1 MNNPPTILVVD
12 DEPRVTDSLALLLS
26 DQGWD
31 VHTAGS
37 GKKALERVES
47 VTYDCILLDLVMPGT
62 DGLEIMEKIKEKRP
76 ETPVII
82 VTGHASVDSA
92 VSCLKNGAH
101 DYLKKPVNHDELIK
115 RIENTLALQ
124 RLKEERDII
133 NGKLQLSEERY
144 QFLVQNSPDIIF
156 TLDSDGKFSFIN
168 ESVRNV
174 LGYSSQQLIGKPYAK
189 IVHPEDHEKADS
201 LFSNGLGKHRSLKSS
216 EIRLKPKSSRK
227 ESPSHSRNVIVEMR
241 IRGIY
246 DRFQPNAEDLFR
258 GTYGVAQ
265 DITARKQAEEELM
278 LQKAHFQQLFENSPE
293 AIAILDHS
301 DRILNANRGFEELFG
316 YTLEECKNQCIK
328 ELIVPKK
335 LISEA
340 SRLSQIVMSNGI
352 AQHNE
357 TVRKRKD
364 GSEVNVAVL
373 GYPIHFQD
381 SQVGVYAIYSDIT
394 ERKKSEKTIQSTL
407 KKLRKAM
414 GGIIHVM
421 VSTVEARDP
430 YTAGHQQ
437 RVAELARTIAQ
448 EMGMSKE
455 EVDGIRIGG
464 SIHDL
469 GKIKIPTEILSNP
482 GRITDAEFSLI
493 KTHPEVAYGI
503 LRDIEFS
510 RPVAEMVYQH
520 HEKINGSGYPR
531 GLDSDEILPE
541 AKILTIADVVEAIAS
556 HRPYRPALGMKIALD
571 EITSNRGVLYDAE
584 GVDACLRVFEQN
596 KYRLP

>member
-1 MNNPPTILVVD
+1 VNNPPTILVVD
-12 DEPRVTDSLALLLS
+12 DEPRVTDSLASLLS

-47 VTYDCILLDLVMPGT
+47 MTYDCILLDLVMPGT

-115 RIENTLALQ
+115 RIENTLALK

-201 LFSNGLGKHRSLKSS
+201 LFSNGLEKHRSLKSS
-216 EIRLKPKSSRK
+216 EIRLKPKSSRR

-316 YTLEECKNQCIK
+316 YTIEECKNQCIK

-373 GYPIHFQD
+373 GYPIHFQG

-469 GKIKIPTEILSNP
+469 GKIKIPAEILSNP

-503 LRDIEFS
+503 LREIEFS

-584 GVDACLRVFEQN
+584 GVDACLRVFAQN

>member
-12 DEPRVTDSLALLLS
+12 DEPRVTDSLASLLS

-47 VTYDCILLDLVMPGT
+47 MTYDCILLDLVMPGT

-115 RIENTLALQ
+115 RIENTLALK

-201 LFSNGLGKHRSLKSS
+201 LFSNGLEKHRSLKSS
-216 EIRLKPKSSRK
+216 EIRLKPKSSRR

-316 YTLEECKNQCIK
+316 YTIEECKNQCIK

-373 GYPIHFQD
+373 GYPIHFQG

-469 GKIKIPTEILSNP
+469 GKIKIPAEILSNP

-503 LRDIEFS
+503 LREIEFS

-584 GVDACLRVFEQN
+584 GVDACLRVFAQN

>member
-469 GKIKIPTEILSNP
+469 GKIKIPAEILSNP

>member
-1 MNNPPTILVVD
+1 MD
-12 DEPRVTDSLALLLS
+12 DEPRVTDSLASLLS
-26 DQGWD
+26 DQRWD
-31 VHTAGS
+31 VHTADS
-37 GKKALERVES
+37 GKKALELVES
-47 VTYDCILLDLVMPGT
+47 VTYDCILLDLVMPGS
-62 DGLEIMEKIKEKRP
+62 DGLEIMGKIKDKRP

-82 VTGHASVDSA
+82 VTGYASMDSA

-101 DYLKKPVNHDELIK
+101 DYLIKPINHCELIK
-115 RIENTLALQ
+115 RIENTVTLH

-144 QFLVQNSPDIIF
+144 QFLVQNSPDVIF
-156 TLDSDGKFSFIN
+156 TLDSEGKFSFIN
-168 ESVRNV
+168 DSVRNV
-174 LGYSSQQLIGKPYAK
+174 LGYSPRQLIGKPYAK
-189 IVHPEDHEKADS
+189 VVHPEDHEKAES
-201 LFSNGLGKHRSLKSS
+201 LFSNSMQKHSS
-216 EIRLKPKSSRK
+216 PKSTEMRLRAKSDK
-227 ESPSHSRNVIVEMR
+227 KGSPSYSRGVTVEMK

-246 DRFQPNAEDLFR
+246 VRFQPNSEDIFL
-258 GTYGVAQ
+258 GIYGVAQ
-265 DITARKQAEEELM
+265 DITARKMAEEELM

-293 AIAILDHS
+293 AIVILDHS
-301 DRILNANRGFEELFG
+301 DRILNANRGFEKLFG
-316 YTLEECKNQCIK
+316 YTIAECKNQYINK
-328 ELIVPKK
+328 LIVPKK
-335 LISEA
+335 LIHEA
-340 SRLSQIVMSNGI
+340 SGLTQIVMNNGI

-373 GYPIHFQD
+373 GYPIHFQN
-381 SQVGVYAIYSDIT
+381 SKAGAYAIYSDIT

-437 RVAELARTIAQ
+437 RVAGLARTIAQ

-455 EVDGIRIGG
+455 EVDGIRIAG

-469 GKIKIPTEILSNP
+469 GKIKIPVEILSNP
-482 GRITDAEFSLI
+482 GQITDAEFSLI

-503 LRDIEFS
+503 LREIDFS

-531 GLDSDEILPE
+531 GLNRGEILPE
-541 AKILTIADVVEAIAS
+541 AKVLTIADVVEAIAS
-556 HRPYRPALGMKIALD
+556 HRPYRPALGMKIALE
-571 EITSNRGVLYDAE
+571 EITSNQGVLYDTDA
-584 GVDACLRVFEQN
+584 VDACLRVFEQN
-596 KYRLP
+596 KYQLT

>member
-12 DEPRVTDSLALLLS
+12 DEPRVTDSLASLLS

-115 RIENTLALQ
+115 RIENTLALK

-201 LFSNGLGKHRSLKSS
+201 LFSDGLGKDRSLKSS
-216 EIRLKPKSSRK
+216 EIRLKPKSSRR

-469 GKIKIPTEILSNP
+469 GKIKIPAEILSNP